1 MPTREGNPGRG
12 ERRAQNWDR
21 ADWRAAE
28 HGRYQVDRGYGE
40 DWSITRGQVYEGER
54 AERENSVQ
62 TG

>member
-1 MPTREGNPGRG
+1 MQTREGNPGRG

-28 HGRYQVDRGYGE
+28 HGRYQVDRSYGE
-40 DWSITRGQVYEGER
+40 DWSITRGQVYEGEG